1 MPFLL
6 TPALMGVDVV
16 GVWGRM
22 FTKANVAVMTGG
34 DRRVAA
40 CNGMDLML

>member
-1 MPFLL
+1 MPLLL

-16 GVWGRM
+16 GACGRM
-22 FTKANVAVMTGG
+22 STKANDAVMTGG